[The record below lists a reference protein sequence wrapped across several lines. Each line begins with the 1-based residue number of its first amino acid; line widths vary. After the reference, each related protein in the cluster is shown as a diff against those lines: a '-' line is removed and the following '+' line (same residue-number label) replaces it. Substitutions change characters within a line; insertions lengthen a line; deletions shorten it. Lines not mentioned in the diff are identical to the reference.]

1 MRLLNAVESTLQVFI
16 CTSCFEVMWVDFI
29 LQSLK
34 HHTHT
39 RHYQLTPCGMHTRIL
54 YMQCVSQWNTTLK
67 EVRDAGGRVR
77 MSVVQDSGQT
87 ERIQMKVEF
96 YARDVCDKE

>member
-1 MRLLNAVESTLQVFI
+1 
-16 CTSCFEVMWVDFI
+16 
-29 LQSLK
+29 
-34 HHTHT
+34 
-39 RHYQLTPCGMHTRIL
+39 
-54 YMQCVSQWNTTLK
+54 MQCVSQWNTTLK